1 MTELVTV
8 RQAARRLGV
17 AERVLRQAV
26 RSGDLP
32 AFRLGQRTVRLKP
45 TDLDDW
51 IQNRRVRPWSAK
63 PG

>member
-8 RQAARRLGV
+8 RQAARTLGI

-32 AFRLGQRTVRLKP
+32 AFRLGQRTVRVKP
-45 TDLDDW
+45 ADLDDW
-51 IQNRRVRPWSAK
+51 IKNRRVRPWSK
-63 PG
+63 KRG

>member
-17 AERVLRQAV
+17 AERVLRHAV

-32 AFRLGQRTVRLKP
+32 AYRLGQRTVRLKP

-63 PG
+63 RG

>member
-1 MTELVTV
+1 MTELLSL

-17 AERVLRQAV
+17 AERVLRHAV

-32 AFRLGQRTVRLKP
+32 AFRLGQRTLRVKP

-51 IQNRRVRPWSAK
+51 IQNRRVRSWSAERR
-63 PG
+63 

>member
-45 TDLDDW
+45 PDLDDW

-63 PG
+63 RG